1 AAVKGDLRGL
11 AGHLALLLREGR
23 HDLGGLPVVH
33 HRHLVLLPQA
43 VDERRDRLLDV
54 LLDAQHRARR
64 LHHDDDGGAG
74 LRRFQRVHLLDLRA
88 VAASGFV
95 DAEEVLRE
103 PLDGGARRADHVDV
117 RSYVRPL
124 VLRGLDLLNGELR
137 AGGQRGRGREER
149 REACP
154 EMRLHGRPY
163 SRFSRM
169 ARHLNSNWMSPSLMM
184 SLSIRSCFCTFSS
197 FTKVPFELSRSAI
210 WNSPPSY
217 RMVACLREIFLSV
230 STMSQSAAVPSTFFP
245 TRRRK
250 SSPLCWPLSATIQPH
265 TSRLLSWDPRPFS
278 PPISWMLS
286 MAVPWPAD
294 GIGMAETPPP
304 AAIIACCISRQYGQV
319 SQLGCITWPF
329 GQILPCCLS
338 FFRNGR
344 MRSTMARNDTKGLP

>member
-1 AAVKGDLRGL
+1 VEEEGAAGEGDLRRF
-11 AGHLALLLREGR
+11 ARHLPLLFGERR
-23 HDLGGLPVVH
+23 DNLGGLPVVD
-33 HRHLVLLPQA
+33 HRDLILFAQA
-43 VDERRDRLLDV
+43 VDERGHRLLDV
-54 LLDAQHRARR
+54 VLDAQHRPGG
-64 LHHDDDGGAG
+64 LDDDDDGSAG
-74 LRRFQRVHLLDLRA
+74 LRRF
-88 VAASGFV
+88 
-95 DAEEVLRE
+95 
-103 PLDGGARRADHVDV
+103 P
-117 RSYVRPL
+117 RS
-124 VLRGLDLLNGELR
+124 
-137 AGGQRGRGREER
+137 
-149 REACP
+149 
-154 EMRLHGRPY
+154 
-163 SRFSRM
+163 
-169 ARHLNSNWMSPSLMM
+169 ARHLNSNSMSPSLTM

-197 FTKVPFELSRSAI
+197 LTKVPFELSRSAI